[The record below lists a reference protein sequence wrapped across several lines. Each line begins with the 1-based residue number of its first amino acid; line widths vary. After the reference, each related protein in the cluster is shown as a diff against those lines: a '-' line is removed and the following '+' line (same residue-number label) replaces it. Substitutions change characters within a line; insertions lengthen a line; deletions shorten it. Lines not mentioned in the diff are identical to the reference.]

1 MEAGSGKMEVKYF
14 TLKLNILSLLI
25 EIFQISVN
33 LTLNYKKDKFVTL
46 NNINLTSTTSN
57 FQPN

>member
-1 MEAGSGKMEVKYF
+1 MEVKYF